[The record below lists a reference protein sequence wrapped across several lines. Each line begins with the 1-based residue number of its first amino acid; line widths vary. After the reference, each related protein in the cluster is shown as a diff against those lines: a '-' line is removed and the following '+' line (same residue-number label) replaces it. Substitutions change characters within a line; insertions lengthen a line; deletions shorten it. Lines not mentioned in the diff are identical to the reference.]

1 MKKQIQRISHYATIA
16 ILMLTVISCKDSK
29 KESKTELSNPFAGTW
44 VAKNFVDS
52 IIISRGIKTVD
63 NGVTELIVPHSLQDS
78 IIFLNEDLER
88 DKYPATIKNDTLISH
103 FDKTNAQKA
112 VIRNGNLILLPLDER
127 YHEQE
132 YIKADSTLIKKAQE
146 ANVSVVRVLIN
157 KVLTDHLYA
166 TKASKNII
174 MFTQD
179 GKVQGLDNLK
189 NYHININ
196 GDEAHADDITSITV
210 TTTNGSN
217 KYLGI
222 EFQKDRIDL
231 YDLILLTK
239 SDEKPFYK
247 KGNLLYSLT
256 AIQSQK

>member
-1 MKKQIQRISHYATIA
+1 MKKKIHSSFYYATIA
-16 ILMLTVISCKDSK
+16 ILILTVISCKESK
-29 KESKTELSNPFAGTW
+29 KESKTESLNSFTGIW
-44 VAKNFVDS
+44 VAKNFMDTV
-52 IIISRGIKTVD
+52 IINRGIKTVD
-63 NGVTELIVPHSLQDS
+63 NGVTELIVPQNLKDS

-103 FDKTNAQKA
+103 FDKKNTQKA

-132 YIKADSTLIKKAQE
+132 YIKADSSLIRKAQE

-166 TKASKNII
+166 TKSSKNII

-196 GDEAHADDITSITV
+196 GDEAHADDITSITF

-231 YDLILLTK
+231 YNLVLLTK